1 MPKSFIIAIDGPA
14 GSGKS
19 TTAKII
25 AKQLGFLYID
35 TGAMYRAV
43 TLLAIW
49 ENVLTNNDAIIK
61 LAREATIELLNDDN
75 ENKVFLNGKNVTDEI
90 RSYNVNQNVSPVSKI
105 EEVREALVNQQ
116 RLMAKKNKGIVMEGR
131 DIGTVVFPDA
141 DVKIFLTA
149 AIDQRADRRSKE
161 YQLKGNI
168 IPIEEIKSNLVTRDK
183 IDSTRQNS
191 PLSKAKDAY
200 EVDTSLIT
208 IEEQVEKIL
217 KIVLDTAN
225 KKNISIKL
233 NRNFSHQK

>member
-49 ENVLTNNDAIIK
+49 ENVLNNNDAIIK
-61 LAREATIELLNDDN
+61 LAREATIELLNENN

-90 RSYNVNQNVSPVSKI
+90 RSYEVNQNVSPVSKI
-105 EEVREALVNQQ
+105 EEVRKALVNQQ

-191 PLSKAKDAY
+191 PLSKAQDAY

-208 IEEQVEKIL
+208 IEEQVDKIL
-217 KIVLDTAN
+217 KIVQETAN
-225 KKNISIKL
+225 RKNITIKI
-233 NRNFSHQK
+233 N

>member
-49 ENVLTNNDAIIK
+49 ENVLNNNDAIIK
-61 LAREATIELLNDDN
+61 LAREATIELLNENN

-90 RSYNVNQNVSPVSKI
+90 RSYEVNQNVSPVSKI
-105 EEVREALVNQQ
+105 EEVRKALVNQQ
-116 RLMAKKNKGIVMEGR
+116 RHMAKKNKGIVMEGR

-191 PLSKAKDAY
+191 PLSKAQDAY

-208 IEEQVEKIL
+208 IEEQVDKIL
-217 KIVLDTAN
+217 KIVQETAN
-225 KKNISIKL
+225 RKNITIKI
-233 NRNFSHQK
+233 N